1 MTFCGFCH
9 SEELEELK
17 MHLVGG
23 LIEQKMLRK
32 FRFLGK
38 FHLVAV
44 DATGTATFDL
54 KHCDQCLTKTL
65 ENGSCHLFP
74 LCSGGENCY
83 HHRAVNFPGLRIY
96 RKRPGP

>member
-1 MTFCGFCH
+1 
-9 SEELEELK
+9 

-44 DATGTATFDL
+44 DATGTATL
-54 KHCDQCLTKTL
+54 IISTAI
-65 ENGSCHLFP
+65 S
-74 LCSGGENCY
+74 
-83 HHRAVNFPGLRIY
+83 A
-96 RKRPGP
+96 